1 MTSILPSST
10 NKNMEKKDRKDLENQ
25 KPEKIRLTE
34 ENLKVTKKKIETGRI
49 KISKKVLEEEVP
61 VDLSGFEE
69 EIKIERKKIDRV
81 VEKPGPAVRK
91 EGDSTVYSL
100 YREVFIKQT
109 IFDEEVWISKTQ
121 TPTSNKRK
129 EKVRK
134 EILEIERTPGQ
145 SVEKG

>member
-1 MTSILPSST
+1 MD
-10 NKNMEKKDRKDLENQ
+10 KDRKDLENQ
-25 KPEKIRLTE
+25 KPKKIRLTE
-34 ENLKVTKKKIETGRI
+34 ENLNVSKKKIETGRV
-49 KISKKVLEEEVP
+49 KISKKVLTEEVP

-100 YREVFIKQT
+100 YREVYIKQT
-109 IFDEEVWISKTQ
+109 ILDEEVWISKKQ

-129 EKVRK
+129 EKLRK
-134 EILEIERTPGQ
+134 EVLEIERFPGQ
-145 SVEKG
+145 SAEKG